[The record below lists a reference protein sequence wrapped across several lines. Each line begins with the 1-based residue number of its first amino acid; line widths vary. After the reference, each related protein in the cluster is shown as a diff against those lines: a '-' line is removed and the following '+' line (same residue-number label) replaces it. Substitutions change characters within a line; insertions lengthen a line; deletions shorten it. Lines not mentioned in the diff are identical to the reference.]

1 MYKLAS
7 IQKLRF
13 SSTRGDLTVEQLWD
27 MPLQSKTGFD
37 LDSLA
42 KEANANLKSVT
53 EESFVSTTD
62 SPAKHKYALQLEI
75 LKDVIAVKLKEAAD
89 RRSAAEKAAKKA
101 KLVSLLGEKQDEQL
115 KSLSAEELAKQIAE
129 L

>member
-13 SSTRGDLTVEQLWD
+13 ASAKGDLTVEQLWD
-27 MPLQSKTGFD
+27 LPLQSKNGFD
-37 LDSLA
+37 LDTLA
-42 KEANANLKSVT
+42 RIANTNLKSVT
-53 EESFVSTTD
+53 EDSFVTD
-62 SPAKHKYALQLEI
+62 YINPAKPRYALQLEI
-75 LKDVIAVKLKEAAD
+75 IKDIIAHKLKEAAD
-89 RRSAAEKAAKKA
+89 RRSAAERAAKKA

-115 KSLSAEELAKQIAE
+115 KALSAEELAKQIAE